1 MKMRPLIGLTT
12 YGELTSF
19 GRNEVYS
26 AVLPM
31 AYVHAIN
38 ESGGRAVLVPED
50 DPGTDVLDHLDGIV
64 FTGGADVQ
72 PSYYGEQPHERTY
85 VRPARDASEMLLMR
99 TAMER
104 DLPFLAIC
112 RGMQLMTVA
121 YGGRL
126 HQHLPDALGHEG
138 HRPFEGPH
146 FGGHDVVFS
155 EGSRI
160 VALLGPSATVNSLH
174 HQGVADPGPLAVT
187 GRVPGDGLIEAVED
201 PSKRFALGVQW
212 HPEELTDRRLFAG
225 LVVAAVTADTI
236 ARV

>member
-1 MKMRPLIGLTT
+1 MKMRHLIGLTT

-26 AVLPM
+26 AVHPM

-64 FTGGADVQ
+64 ITGGADVQ

-99 TAMER
+99 TAIER

-112 RGMQLMTVA
+112 RGMQL
-121 YGGRL
+121 
-126 HQHLPDALGHEG
+126 
-138 HRPFEGPH
+138 
-146 FGGHDVVFS
+146 
-155 EGSRI
+155 
-160 VALLGPSATVNSLH
+160 
-174 HQGVADPGPLAVT
+174 
-187 GRVPGDGLIEAVED
+187 
-201 PSKRFALGVQW
+201 
-212 HPEELTDRRLFAG
+212 
-225 LVVAAVTADTI
+225 
-236 ARV
+236 